1 LDLAGKV
8 AVVTG
13 ASSGIGEA
21 TARRLADEG
30 MTVVAVARRVDR
42 LLALG
47 GEHGRIFPHPADVT
61 SDEDIRELAAR
72 VESEF
77 QTCQLLVN
85 NAGVSGRRRLSG
97 LDDLEGFRS
106 VVDVNLI
113 GTVRC
118 MAALA
123 PLLAASAP
131 SRVVNVASVAGKI
144 GIGPPAYTA
153 SKFAVVGVSE
163 TLRLQWARRG
173 VAVCTVIP
181 GFISTEGFPQ
191 SDLLGSRLTRW
202 LVSGPEVV
210 ADAIADVARSGARE
224 RTVPRWYRVF
234 VVARHLAAPPFW
246 AAARRAS
253 TYRK

>member
-21 TARRLADEG
+21 AARRLAEEG
-30 MTVVAVARRVDR
+30 MTVVAVARRADR

-47 GEHGRIFPHPADVT
+47 GQHAAIHPHPADVT

-72 VESEF
+72 VEADF
-77 QTCQLLVN
+77 GVCQVLVN

-97 LDDLEGFRS
+97 IDDLDAFRA
-106 VVDVNLI
+106 VLDVNLV
-113 GTVRC
+113 GAVRC

-131 SRVVNVASVAGKI
+131 SRVVNVASVAGKV
-144 GIGPPAYTA
+144 GVGPPGYTA
-153 SKFAVVGVSE
+153 SKFGLVGVSE

-173 VAVCTVIP
+173 VAVCTVVP

-191 SDLLGSRLTRW
+191 SDLLASRLTRW

-210 ADAIADVARSGARE
+210 ADAIVDVARAGVRE

-234 VVARHLAAPPFW
+234 VMVRHLAAPLFW
-246 AAARRAS
+246 AGARRA
-253 TYRK
+253 TAYRS